1 MPVCVRKRRGA
12 QASIGVGVKA
22 GMIVGVIPIMT
33 PGFEVII
40 GKVRIKVVRGI
51 IAWAIRAIIR
61 EDKLWRRISLFGLVI
76 VWGHGLLVL
85 I

>member
-1 MPVCVRKRRGA
+1 MCVRKRRGA
-12 QASIGVGVKA
+12 QASVGVEIKA
-22 GMIVGVIPIMT
+22 GMIVGVIPITT

-40 GKVRIKVVRGI
+40 GKVHIKVVRGI